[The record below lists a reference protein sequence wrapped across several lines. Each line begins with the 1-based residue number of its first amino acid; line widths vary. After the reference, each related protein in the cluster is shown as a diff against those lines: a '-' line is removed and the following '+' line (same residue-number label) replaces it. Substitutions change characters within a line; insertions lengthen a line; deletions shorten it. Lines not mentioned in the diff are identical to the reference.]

1 MEETIENA
9 LMALE
14 SAGMPHMLVKDMQNG
29 FMIVP
34 FDTIIKKSHY
44 KDYESWQYAFVN
56 KDKGM
61 YKIRFDSF
69 DDLIDTLFNAK
80 EICYGAY
87 PRDAQPNPLYGKSI
101 EQLKIEKDLNNDK
114 N

>member
-14 SAGMPHMLVKDMQNG
+14 SAGMPHMLMKDMPKG
-29 FMIVP
+29 FVLMP
-34 FDTIIKKSHY
+34 FETIINLSY
-44 KDYESWQYAFVN
+44 SKDYSPWQYAFVN

-61 YKIRFDSF
+61 YKISFDSF
-69 DDLIDTLFNAK
+69 DDLLDTLFSAK
-80 EICYGAY
+80 EICYGTY

-101 EQLKIEKDLNNDK
+101 EQLKIEKELCHK
-114 N
+114 